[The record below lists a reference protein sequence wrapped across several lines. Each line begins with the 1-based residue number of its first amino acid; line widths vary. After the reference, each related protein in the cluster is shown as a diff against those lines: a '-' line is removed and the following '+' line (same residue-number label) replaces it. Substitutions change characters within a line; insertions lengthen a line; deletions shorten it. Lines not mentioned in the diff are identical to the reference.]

1 VKVIRDDD
9 DDDFFFFCFV
19 CLVLF
24 WDFCR
29 ATRED
34 SILFA
39 GSSDR
44 ETPFETIPGDRDCEK
59 NSQIG
64 RLLKKPN

>member
-1 VKVIRDDD
+1 LG
-9 DDDFFFFCFV
+9 FF
-19 CLVLF
+19 
-24 WDFCR
+24 FCR

-44 ETPFETIPGDRDCEK
+44 ETPFEAIPGDRDCEK

-64 RLLKKPN
+64 RLLKIEIKSLDKNHTHFYFQFIS